1 MSLTNEHKGIQT
13 LKNIMGQNASVVT
26 HPEIVKERMN
36 RLPLGIFILFLCVVG
51 IVGNSLV
58 LNIFRKIQYDST
70 YKIFVFI
77 LAYFDLSTSFAHLMK
92 EVEQLWFPS
101 YDTSDIECR
110 VTYFAAYIV
119 STTSYCII
127 FVIAIERYRKIC
139 HPLKSQMS
147 VSFAKRIC
155 LACFGFACMT
165 GLPFPFMVGNWYTKM
180 EGRTISQCMI
190 GNVGERK
197 VWPFIYN
204 LSNLT
209 TSVLL
214 AIIVVCLQVIIWK
227 TILTQK
233 AARKKLRDGQNFNN
247 KNQDA
252 TSKDTKA
259 ARRPAKDDNVKIT
272 LTFCIITALLIV
284 SYFPLVTINTLVA
297 YKNYYDPYIAID
309 RSTYVLFGV
318 LAHFGAINSILNP
331 FVYFFSDNRFRDLF
345 KEMLC

>member
-13 LKNIMGQNASVVT
+13 VKNIMGQNASVVT

-77 LAYFDLSTSFAHLMK
+77 LAYFDLSTAIAHLMK

-204 LSNLT
+204 LSNLM

-227 TILTQK
+227 TILAQK
-233 AARKKLRDGQNFNN
+233 AARKKLRDGQNFGI

-252 TSKDTKA
+252 TSKDGKA
-259 ARRPAKDDNVKIT
+259 ARRAAKDDNVKIT

>member
-13 LKNIMGQNASVVT
+13 VKNIMGQNASVVT

-110 VTYFAAYIV
+110 VTYFTAYTV

-227 TILTQK
+227 TILAQK
-233 AARKKLRDGQNFNN
+233 AARKKLRDGQNFGN

-252 TSKDTKA
+252 TSKDSKA
-259 ARRPAKDDNVKIT
+259 ARRAAKDDNVKIT